1 MSGDIYFGFD
11 KSNPEQWQ
19 KNDGYVDTPTFMGF
33 GDLLD
38 AALAKEYSEPL
49 EVIKAGESMAIYCF
63 NDLPAS
69 DYNAVVNAIRNYIVN
84 LVNPTDWQ
92 QKGIWVWREMAEP
105 FIRKDDR
112 YDFAFHHEE
121 LPKHQS

>member
-11 KSNPEQWQ
+11 KSNPRQWR
-19 KNDGYVDTPTFMGF
+19 KNDGYVNTPTFMAF

-38 AALAKEYSEPL
+38 AALAKDYSALL
-49 EVIKAGESMAIYCF
+49 EVIKEGEPMAMYCF
-63 NDLPAS
+63 EELSAP
-69 DYNAVVNAIRNYIVN
+69 DYNAVIKVMRTYISS

-92 QKGIWVWREMAEP
+92 QKGAWVWREMAEP
-105 FIRKDDR
+105 FIRKDER

-121 LPKHQS
+121 PAAP